1 MPSNTQPFLASFD
14 ARPLLVSQDGA
25 SAFKA
30 HVEYLMAHEYA
41 EEMMGDTSL
50 SMRMGDDEFWAEDG
64 WQAHYRPYVVVNGVL
79 QIPIQGTLLNRFPYQ
94 LGRWATGYDYIERA
108 VMRGMEDPEVLA
120 IAFVIDSG
128 GGEVAGCFE
137 LVDKLYDMRGQKV
150 IRCFAADHAY
160 SAAYA
165 LASVGDSI
173 SVTRSGGTGSV
184 GVVTAHFN
192 YEKAMDR
199 MGVEVTFIH
208 AGKHKVDGNS
218 YQKLP
223 KEVKARIQA
232 RVDKTYG
239 VFTSTVAR
247 NRNMDE
253 DAIRGTEALT
263 YDADDSLEVGFADRI
278 GSLED
283 EMIAFTDEVAE
294 AEDFQMTTK
303 TPKTT
308 TVAEATEGTIDQATH
323 DAAVANA
330 MTEGH
335 AAGVSAEQDRMNT
348 ILGSDEAKTRPAAA
362 LAAVQSGLDADK
374 AIAMLGKLG
383 AEAPAAATPAQAA
396 APAPAAATAKTPFE
410 AHMNASDQPAVGATA
425 PTTDGDEGH
434 QPDLAGSIVA
444 DFRAHTGAKKK
455 TA

>member
-1 MPSNTQPFLASFD
+1 MPNNIQPFLASFD

-25 SAFKA
+25 ASFKA
-30 HVEYLMAHEYA
+30 QIEYLMGHEHA
-41 EEMMGDTSL
+41 DEMMGDTAM
-50 SMRMGDDEFWAEDG
+50 SMSQDDDEFWADEG
-64 WQAHYRPYVVVNGVL
+64 WVSRFRPYVVANGIL

-94 LGRWATGYDYIERA
+94 LGRWATGYDYLERA

-120 IAFVIDSG
+120 IALVIDSG

-137 LVDKLYDMRGQKV
+137 LVDKLYEMRGQKM
-150 IRCFAADHAY
+150 IRSFAADHAY

-165 LASVGDSI
+165 LASVGDTI
-173 SVTRSGGTGSV
+173 TVTRSGGTGSV

-218 YQKLP
+218 YEALP

-253 DAIRGTEALT
+253 DAIRSTEALT
-263 YDADDSLEVGFADRI
+263 YDADDSIEVGFADRI
-278 GSLED
+278 GSLEA

-294 AEDFQMTTK
+294 AEDFQMTTQ
-303 TPKTT
+303 PKTT
-308 TVAEATEGTIDQATH
+308 PVASATSAIFDQATQ
-323 DAAVANA
+323 DAAVERA
-330 MTEGH
+330 TTDGH
-335 AAGVSAEQDRMNT
+335 AAGVAAEQDRMNA
-348 ILGSDEAKTRPAAA
+348 ILNSDEAKERPAAA
-362 LAAVQSGLDADK
+362 MAAAQSGLDSDK
-374 AIAMLGKLG
+374 AIAMLSKLSV
-383 AEAPAAATPAQAA
+383 ETKTPATPA
-396 APAPAAATAKTPFE
+396 ATAASAPTPFE
-410 AHMNASDQPAVGATA
+410 AHMNADGQPNVGATA
-425 PTTDGDEGH
+425 PTTEGDEGD
-434 QPDLAGSIVA
+434 QTKATSAESIVA
-444 DFRAHTGAKKK
+444 DFRAHTGIQKK